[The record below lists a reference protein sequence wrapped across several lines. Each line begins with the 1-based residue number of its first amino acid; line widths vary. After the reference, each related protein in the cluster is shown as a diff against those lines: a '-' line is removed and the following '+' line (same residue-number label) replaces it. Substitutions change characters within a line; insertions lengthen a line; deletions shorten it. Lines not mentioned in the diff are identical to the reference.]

1 MTLFQGFLFAHV
13 LGAIIAFGPS
23 FSFPIIGRLGAGER
37 QHANFATRVSAM
49 LSRVQ
54 VVPFAIL
61 QGITGV
67 GLIIAGNIDV
77 MARGWLLIAIVLY
90 LTAIGYALFVQT
102 PTVKKV
108 IEMTSGGPP
117 AGAPGGPSAGASAG
131 GPPAGGPPAGGP
143 PAGGPPA
150 GGQPPG
156 GPAPG
161 GPPAGPPG
169 GPPPELM
176 RLIRRVQLGGMFLM
190 ALIVS
195 IVFLMVV
202 KPGG

>member
-1 MTLFQGFLFAHV
+1 VNLFPWFLFAHV

-23 FSFPIIGRLGAGER
+23 FSFPIIGRLGALER
-37 QHANFATRVSAM
+37 QHSNFATRLSSM

-67 GLIIAGNIDV
+67 GLIVTGNIDFLEQP
-77 MARGWLLIAIVLY
+77 WLLISIVLY
-90 LTAIGYALFVQT
+90 LIALGYAIFVQT
-102 PTVKKV
+102 PTVKRV
-108 IEMTSGGPP
+108 IGMTSGGPP
-117 AGAPGGPSAGASAG
+117 PGAPAGGPSAGGA
-131 GPPAGGPPAGGP
+131 PA
-143 PAGGPPA
+143 
-150 GGQPPG
+150 
-156 GPAPG
+156 
-161 GPPAGPPG
+161 G

-176 RLIRRVQLGGMFLM
+176 GLIKRVQRGGMFLM

-202 KPGG
+202 KPAL